1 MKAALEKEIFDSIT
15 EFVDSQN
22 FIFKSVR
29 CKKDNDG
36 ILSGIALEFD
46 WDDIP
51 SDVMEPEKQIHLFK
65 KSGWFWWVTLVGE
78 NVKKVAL
85 LITDGPKEPSDNT

>member
-1 MKAALEKEIFDSIT
+1 MEGTMKAALEKEIFDSIT

-46 WDDIP
+46 
-51 SDVMEPEKQIHLFK
+51 
-65 KSGWFWWVTLVGE
+65 
-78 NVKKVAL
+78 
-85 LITDGPKEPSDNT
+85 